1 MTAAYPEPRANPHF
15 HGHEAAVAALH
26 GAATGGRLHHGWL
39 ISGAPGIGKA
49 TLAFRFARWL
59 LAGAANAD
67 LAVAES
73 LPSFAR
79 IAAGTHPDVFT
90 VERRLHAKT
99 GRMQSEIVIATIQ
112 EASRFM
118 RLTPAEG
125 GWRVVVID
133 GAEAMNPNAANALL
147 KLLEEPPPRSIL
159 LLLTAAPGRLPATI
173 RSRCRRLALA
183 PLPEPEM
190 RMLLAAYMPGLPD
203 DTTTRLL
210 AAAEGSIGTALAL
223 AEGGGMAVAALVEE
237 ALRAPVPPARAQGI
251 ADAVSRAVEGEDD
264 FARFMAMLRGGLAA
278 GTRAAARDG
287 QRRLGG
293 PELADKVTLWQEFGR
308 IEHQVQT
315 LNLDKRAA
323 VIVALSALHGS

>member
-1 MTAAYPEPRANPHF
+1 MSAVNPEPRANPHF
-15 HGHEAAVAALH
+15 HGHAAAVAALH
-26 GAATGGRLHHGWL
+26 GAASTGRLHHGWL
-39 ISGAPGIGKA
+39 VSGIPGIGKA

-59 LAGAANAD
+59 LAGATTAD
-67 LAVAES
+67 LAVPET

-99 GRMQSEIVIATIQ
+99 GKLQSEIVINTIQ

-133 GAEAMNPNAANALL
+133 GAESMNPNAANALL

-159 LLLTAAPGRLPATI
+159 LLLTSAPGRLPPTI

-183 PLPEPEM
+183 PLPEAEM
-190 RMLLAAYMPGLPD
+190 RRLLAAYMPGLPD
-203 DTTTRLL
+203 ETVARLV

-223 AEGGGMAVAALVEE
+223 AEGGGMAVAALVDE
-237 ALRAPVPPARAQGI
+237 ALRAPVPPVRAQGI
-251 ADAVSRAVEGEDD
+251 ADAVARAVEGEDD

-278 GTRAAARDG
+278 GTRAAARAG
-287 QRRLGG
+287 QGR
-293 PELADKVTLWQEFGR
+293 PASSNLADKVALWQEFGR
-308 IEHQVQT
+308 IEHQVQN